1 MRRGTI
7 FIIVFVAIAAAL
19 VAATTLLR
27 SQPPVE
33 IDVAVDPLAEPWL
46 RAAALEFNT
55 SSVTV
60 GVGRPVRVNVIAAP
74 GMQILN
80 EPWSSNNPPDGWI
93 PAWSAF
99 AAAIRMS
106 VSLNTE
112 ALSLARTPLI
122 WMRDASDDSPISALS
137 WDGVQEAAAS
147 NRINIAFSAP
157 SQSVQG
163 FAVLLSGAAEFHGS
177 AVLTD
182 QQLNDSAMRQW
193 LLPVIECVPNFNT
206 ISTDVGQFVAG
217 PRGRN
222 VDVAIGP
229 ESQWL
234 TSLSVLA
241 RTYTP
246 EFAYPDYPVMFD
258 FPYIT
263 LSSAQTTDDERA
275 ASQAFA
281 AFLLSDAQQA
291 ALETHGLRPAS
302 GEPAATS
309 EVFAGAEQYGILR
322 QLPVNQAIQLP
333 QPSAING
340 LRQWVINNG
349 G

>member
-7 FIIVFVAIAAAL
+7 FIILFVLIAAAL

-33 IDVAVDPLAEPWL
+33 IDVAVDPLAELWL

-55 SSVTV
+55 SGVTV
-60 GVGRPVRVNVIAAP
+60 GVGRPVRVNVIVAP

-80 EPWSSNNPPDGWI
+80 EPWSSSNHPDGWI
-93 PAWSAF
+93 PAWSGF
-99 AAAIRMS
+99 AAGIRMA
-106 VSLNTE
+106 VTANTE
-112 ALSLARTPLI
+112 ALSLARTPLV
-122 WMRDASDDSPISALS
+122 WMRDASEDSAISALT

-147 NRINIAFSAP
+147 NRINVAFSSP
-157 SQSVQG
+157 SLSVQG
-163 FAVLLSGAAEFHGS
+163 FAVVVSGAAHFHDSG
-177 AVLTD
+177 VLTD
-182 QQLNDSAMRQW
+182 TQLNDKAMRDW
-193 LLPVIECVPNFNT
+193 LKPVIDSVPNFNT
-206 ISTDVGQFVAG
+206 IPNDVATYVAG
-217 PRGRN
+217 PQGRT

-234 TSLSVLA
+234 ASLDVLA

-263 LSSAQTTDDERA
+263 LSSAQTTGDERA

-281 AFLLSDAQQA
+281 SYLLGDAQQR
-291 ALETHGLRPAS
+291 ALDSYGLRPAL
-302 GEPAATS
+302 GEPPETSAKFVAA
-309 EVFAGAEQYGILR
+309 EPYGIMR
-322 QLPVNQAIQLP
+322 QLPGLQAVQIP
-333 QPSAING
+333 QSSAISG
-340 LRQWVINNG
+340 LRQWILSNG

>member
-7 FIIVFVAIAAAL
+7 FIILFVLIAAAL

-55 SSVTV
+55 SGVTV
-60 GVGRPVRVNVIAAP
+60 GVGRPVRVNVIVAP

-80 EPWSSNNPPDGWI
+80 EPWSSNNHPDGWI

-106 VSLNTE
+106 VTTNTE
-112 ALSLARTPLI
+112 ALSLARTPLV
-122 WMRDASDDSPISALS
+122 WMRDASDDSPISALT

-147 NRINIAFSAP
+147 NRINIAFSSP
-157 SQSVQG
+157 SLSVQG
-163 FAVLLSGAAEFHGS
+163 FAVLLSGAADFHDSG
-177 AVLTD
+177 VLAD
-182 QQLNDSAMRQW
+182 AQLNDRAMRDW
-193 LLPVIECVPNFNT
+193 LLPVIESVPSFNT
-206 ISTDVGQFVAG
+206 IPNDVAQYVAG
-217 PRGRN
+217 PQGRT

-263 LSSAQTTDDERA
+263 LSSVQTTDDERA

-281 AFLLSDAQQA
+281 AFLLNGAQQG
-291 ALETHGLRPAS
+291 ALDTYGLRPAV
-302 GEPAATS
+302 GEPAETS
-309 EVFAGAEQYGILR
+309 DVFIGGERYGIMR

-333 QPSAING
+333 QPSAISG
-340 LRQWVINNG
+340 LRQWILNNG